1 MMYLTRVKLDTL
13 KRETQLALS
22 ASGRFHGAIERAF
35 EQKQNR
41 NLWRIDKLRGEYYML
56 LLSEE
61 VPNMK
66 NFVEQFGDINN
77 PAETKEYEVL
87 LNKIT
92 DRSVWRFRM
101 VANPT
106 HCVKTKPGR
115 GKVVAHVTPE
125 HQMEWLKNK
134 AAANGFEL
142 LDDNCFVLANEWKN
156 FYKKVREKDLRV
168 RLMLV
173 SFEGILRVT
182 DVDAFRNALISGIG
196 RGKAYGA
203 GMMTISRI

>member
-1 MMYLTRVKLDTL
+1 MYLTRVKLDIS

-41 NLWRIDKLRGEYYML
+41 NLWRIDKLRGEYYIL
-56 LLSEE
+56 ILSEE
-61 VPNMK
+61 VPNLKGFM
-66 NFVEQFGDINN
+66 EQFGDSKSS
-77 PAETKEYEVL
+77 AETKVYDVL

-92 DRSVWRFRM
+92 DNSVWRFRM

-106 HCVKTKPGR
+106 HSIKTKSGR
-115 GKVVAHVTPE
+115 GKVMAHVTPE
-125 HQMEWLKNK
+125 HQMEWLKTK

-142 LDDNCFVLANEWKN
+142 VEDNCFALANEWKN
-156 FYKKVREKDLRV
+156 FYKNAGGKDMRV

-173 SFEGILRVT
+173 SYEGILRVT

-203 GMMTISRI
+203 GMLTISRT

>member
-1 MMYLTRVKLDTL
+1 MYLTRVKLDIL

-22 ASGRFHGAIERAF
+22 ASGRFHGAVEQAF

-41 NLWRIDKLRGEYYML
+41 NLWRIDKLRGEYYIL
-56 LLSEE
+56 ILSEE
-61 VPNMK
+61 VPNLKDFM
-66 NFVEQFGDINN
+66 EQFGDSKSS
-77 PAETKEYEVL
+77 AETKEYEVL

-92 DRSVWRFRM
+92 DHSVWRFRM

-106 HCVKTKPGR
+106 HSVKTKSGR
-115 GKVVAHVTPE
+115 GKVMAHVTPE
-125 HQMEWLKNK
+125 HQMEWLKTK

-142 LDDNCFVLANEWKN
+142 VDDNCLVLANEWKN
-156 FYKKVREKDLRV
+156 FYKNTGGKDMRV

-182 DVDAFRNALISGIG
+182 DVHAFRNALISGIG

-203 GMMTISRI
+203 GMLTISRT

>member
-1 MMYLTRVKLDTL
+1 MYLTRVKLDIS

-22 ASGRFHGAIERAF
+22 ASGRFHGAVEQAF

-41 NLWRIDKLRGEYYML
+41 NLWRIDKLRGEYYIL
-56 LLSEE
+56 ILSEE
-61 VPNMK
+61 VPNLEDFM
-66 NFVEQFGDINN
+66 EQFGDSKSS
-77 PAETKEYEVL
+77 AETKEYEVL

-92 DRSVWRFRM
+92 DHSIWRFRV

-106 HCVKTKPGR
+106 YSVKIKSGR
-115 GKVVAHVTPE
+115 GKVKAHVTPE
-125 HQMEWLKNK
+125 HQMEWLKTK

-142 LDDNCFVLANEWKN
+142 VDDSCSVLANEWKN
-156 FYKKVREKDLRV
+156 FYKNVKGKDMRV

-182 DVDAFRNALISGIG
+182 DADAFRNALVSGIG

-203 GMMTISRI
+203 GMLTISRT

>member
-1 MMYLTRVKLDTL
+1 MYLTRVKLDIS
-13 KRETQLALS
+13 KRETQLAMS

-41 NLWRIDKLRGEYYML
+41 NLWRIDKLRGEYYIL
-56 LLSEE
+56 ILSEE
-61 VPNMK
+61 VPNLEDFMM
-66 NFVEQFGDINN
+66 QFGDGRS
-77 PAETKEYEVL
+77 PAETKAYEVL

-92 DRSVWRFRM
+92 DNSVWHFRM

-106 HCVKTKPGR
+106 HSIKTKSGR

-125 HQMEWLKNK
+125 HQIEWLKTK

-142 LDDNCFVLANEWKN
+142 VEDNCFVLAKEWKN
-156 FYKKVREKDLRV
+156 FYKNASGKDMRV

-182 DVDAFRNALISGIG
+182 DADAFRNALINGIG

-203 GMMTISRI
+203 GMLTISRV

>member
-1 MMYLTRVKLDTL
+1 MYLTRVKLDIL

-41 NLWRIDKLRGEYYML
+41 NLWRIDKLRGEYYIL
-56 LLSEE
+56 ILSEE
-61 VPNMK
+61 VPNLKDFM
-66 NFVEQFGDINN
+66 EQFGDSKSS
-77 PAETKEYEVL
+77 AETKEYEVL

-92 DRSVWRFRM
+92 DHSVWRFRM

-106 HCVKTKPGR
+106 HSVKTKSGR
-115 GKVVAHVTPE
+115 GKVMAHVTPE
-125 HQMEWLKNK
+125 HQMEWLKTK
-134 AAANGFEL
+134 AAVNGFEL
-142 LDDNCFVLANEWKN
+142 VDDSCSVLANEWKN
-156 FYKKVREKDLRV
+156 FYKNVSGKDMRV

-182 DVDAFRNALISGIG
+182 DVDAFRKALISGIG

-203 GMMTISRI
+203 GMLTVSKT

>member
-1 MMYLTRVKLDTL
+1 MYLTRVKLDIS
-13 KRETQLALS
+13 KRETQLAMS

-41 NLWRIDKLRGEYYML
+41 NLWRIDKLRGEYYIL
-56 LLSEE
+56 ILSEE
-61 VPNMK
+61 VPNLKDFM
-66 NFVEQFGDINN
+66 EQFGDSKSS
-77 PAETKEYEVL
+77 AETKEYEVL

-92 DRSVWRFRM
+92 DHSVWHFRM

-106 HCVKTKPGR
+106 HCVKTKSGR
-115 GKVVAHVTPE
+115 GKVMAHVTPE
-125 HQMEWLKNK
+125 HQMEWLKTK

-142 LDDNCFVLANEWKN
+142 VDDNCFVLANEWKN
-156 FYKKVREKDLRV
+156 FYKKVSGKDMRV
-168 RLMLV
+168 RLMLA

-182 DVDAFRNALISGIG
+182 DVDAFRKALISGIG

-203 GMMTISRI
+203 GMLTVSRT

>member
-1 MMYLTRVKLDTL
+1 MMYLTRAKLDIY

-41 NLWRIDKLRGEYYML
+41 NLWRIDKLRGEYYIL
-56 LLSEE
+56 ILSEE
-61 VPNMK
+61 VPNLKDFM
-66 NFVEQFGDINN
+66 EQFGDSKS
-77 PAETKEYEVL
+77 PAETKEYDVL
-87 LNKIT
+87 LNKIM
-92 DRSVWRFRM
+92 DHSVWHFRM

-106 HCVKTKPGR
+106 HSVKTKSGR
-115 GKVVAHVTPE
+115 GKVMAHVTPE
-125 HQMEWLKNK
+125 HQMEWLKTK

-142 LDDNCFVLANEWKN
+142 VDDNCFVLANEWKN
-156 FYKKVREKDLRV
+156 FYKNAREKDMRV

-173 SFEGILRVT
+173 AFEGILRVT

-203 GMMTISRI
+203 GMLTISKI

>member
-1 MMYLTRVKLDTL
+1 MMYLTRVKLDIS

-22 ASGRFHGAIERAF
+22 ASGRFHGAVERAF

-41 NLWRIDKLRGEYYML
+41 NLWRIDKLRGKYYIL
-56 LLSEE
+56 ILSEGI
-61 VPNMK
+61 PNLK
-66 NFVEQFGDINN
+66 DFIEQFGDSKSS
-77 PAETKEYEVL
+77 AETKEYDVL

-92 DRSVWRFRM
+92 DHSVWRFRM

-106 HCVKTKPGR
+106 HSVKTKSGR
-115 GKVVAHVTPE
+115 GKVMAHVTPE
-125 HQMEWLKNK
+125 HQMEWLKAK

-142 LDDNCFVLANEWKN
+142 VDDNCFVLANEWKN
-156 FYKKVREKDLRV
+156 FYKSARRKDMRV

-182 DVDAFRNALISGIG
+182 DVDAFRSALISGIG

-203 GMMTISRI
+203 GMLTISRI

>member
-1 MMYLTRVKLDTL
+1 MMYLTRVKLDIS

-35 EQKQNR
+35 EQKQKR
-41 NLWRIDKLRGEYYML
+41 NLWRIDKLRGEYYIL
-56 LLSEE
+56 ILSEE

-66 NFVEQFGDINN
+66 DFKEQFGDSKSSE
-77 PAETKEYEVL
+77 ETKEYDVL
-87 LNKIT
+87 LNKIA
-92 DRSVWRFRM
+92 DHSVWRFRM

-106 HCVKTKPGR
+106 HSVKTKSGR
-115 GKVVAHVTPE
+115 GKVMAHVTPE
-125 HQMEWLKNK
+125 HQMEWLKTK

-142 LDDNCFVLANEWKN
+142 VDDNCFVLANEWKN
-156 FYKKVREKDLRV
+156 FYKNVEGKDMRV
-168 RLMLV
+168 RLMLA

-182 DVDAFRNALISGIG
+182 DVDTFRKALISGIG

-203 GMMTISRI
+203 GMLTISRT

>member
-1 MMYLTRVKLDTL
+1 MMYLTRVKLDIS
-13 KRETQLALS
+13 KRGTQLALS

-41 NLWRIDKLRGEYYML
+41 NLWRIDKLRGEYFIL
-56 LLSEE
+56 ILSEE
-61 VPNMK
+61 VPNLKDFM
-66 NFVEQFGDINN
+66 EQFGDSKNF
-77 PAETKEYEVL
+77 AETKEYEVL
-87 LNKIT
+87 LNRIT
-92 DRSVWRFRM
+92 DQSIWRFRM

-106 HCVKTKPGR
+106 HSVKTKSGR
-115 GKVVAHVTPE
+115 GKVMAHVTPE
-125 HQMEWLKNK
+125 HQMEWLKTK
-134 AAANGFEL
+134 AVANGFEL
-142 LDDNCFVLANEWKN
+142 VDDNCFVLANEWKN
-156 FYKKVREKDLRV
+156 FYKNAKGKDMRV

-203 GMMTISRI
+203 GMLTISKI

>member
-1 MMYLTRVKLDTL
+1 MYLTRVKLDIS

-22 ASGRFHGAIERAF
+22 ASGRFHGAVERAF
-35 EQKQNR
+35 EHKQNR
-41 NLWRIDKLRGEYYML
+41 NLWRIDKLRGEYYIL
-56 LLSEE
+56 ILSEE
-61 VPNMK
+61 VPNLEDFM
-66 NFVEQFGDINN
+66 EQFGDSKSS
-77 PAETKEYEVL
+77 AETKEYDVL

-92 DRSVWRFRM
+92 DHSVWRFRM

-106 HCVKTKPGR
+106 HSVKTKSGR
-115 GKVVAHVTPE
+115 GKVMAHVTPE
-125 HQMEWLKNK
+125 HQMEWLKAK

-142 LDDNCFVLANEWKN
+142 VDDNCFVLANEWKN
-156 FYKKVREKDLRV
+156 FYKSARRKDMRV

-182 DVDAFRNALISGIG
+182 DVDAFRSALISGIG

-203 GMMTISRI
+203 GMLTISRT

>member
-1 MMYLTRVKLDTL
+1 MYLTRVKLDIS

-41 NLWRIDKLRGEYYML
+41 NLWRIDKLGGEYYIL
-56 LLSEE
+56 ILSEE
-61 VPNMK
+61 VPNLKDFM
-66 NFVEQFGDINN
+66 EQFGDSKSS
-77 PAETKEYEVL
+77 AETKEYDVL

-92 DRSVWRFRM
+92 DQSIWRFRL

-106 HCVKTKPGR
+106 HCVKTKSGR
-115 GKVVAHVTPE
+115 GKVMAHVTPE
-125 HQMEWLKNK
+125 HQMEWLKTK

-142 LDDNCFVLANEWKN
+142 VDDNCFVLANEWKN
-156 FYKKVREKDLRV
+156 FYKNTSGKDMRV
-168 RLMLV
+168 RLMLA

-182 DVDAFRNALISGIG
+182 DVDAFRKALISGIG

-203 GMMTISRI
+203 GMLTVSRT

>member
-1 MMYLTRVKLDTL
+1 MYLTRVKLDIS

-41 NLWRIDKLRGEYYML
+41 NLWRIDKLRGEYYIL
-56 LLSEE
+56 ILSEE
-61 VPNMK
+61 MPK
-66 NFVEQFGDINN
+66 LKDFIEQFGDSKSL
-77 PAETKEYEVL
+77 AETKEYEVL

-92 DRSVWRFRM
+92 DQSVWRFRM

-106 HCVKTKPGR
+106 HSVKTKSGR
-115 GKVVAHVTPE
+115 GKVMAHVTPE
-125 HQMEWLKNK
+125 HQMEWLKTK

-142 LDDNCFVLANEWKN
+142 VDDTCLVLANEWKN
-156 FYKKVREKDLRV
+156 FYKNAGGKDMRV

-182 DVDAFRNALISGIG
+182 DADAFRNALVRGVG

-203 GMMTISRI
+203 GMLTISKT

>member
-1 MMYLTRVKLDTL
+1 MMYLTRVKLDIS

-22 ASGRFHGAIERAF
+22 ASGRFHGAVERAF
-35 EQKQNR
+35 EPKQNR
-41 NLWRIDKLRGEYYML
+41 NLWRIDKLRGEYYIL
-56 LLSEE
+56 ILSEE
-61 VPNMK
+61 VPNLKDFM
-66 NFVEQFGDINN
+66 EQFGDSKSS
-77 PAETKEYEVL
+77 AETKEYDVL

-92 DRSVWRFRM
+92 DQSVWRFRM

-106 HCVKTKPGR
+106 HSVKTKSGR
-115 GKVVAHVTPE
+115 GKVMAHVTPE
-125 HQMEWLKNK
+125 HQMEWLKTK

-142 LDDNCFVLANEWKN
+142 VDDNCFVLANEWKN
-156 FYKKVREKDLRV
+156 FYKHARGKDMRV

-182 DVDAFRNALISGIG
+182 DVDAFKNALISGIG

-203 GMMTISRI
+203 GMLTISRT

>member
-1 MMYLTRVKLDTL
+1 MYLTRVKLDTL

-35 EQKQNR
+35 EQKQDR

-106 HCVKTKPGR
+106 HCVKTKSGR